1 MDKRE
6 ISLKLEGDE
15 LVPDPLGMSTTL
27 EDFQYEGTFALTID
41 RLKILARTGAMLFA
55 TPFNIFAEMPSG
67 PFDLDVSSCC
77 KRSRTSSSV
86 HNSSS
91 GQGTGMVGSG
101 TYS

>member
-6 ISLKLEGDE
+6 IGLKLEGDE
-15 LVPDPLGMSTTL
+15 LVPDPLGMGTTL

-67 PFDLDVSSCC
+67 PFDLDSLGLIYA
-77 KRSRTSSSV
+77 KRTLGNSRD
-86 HNSSS
+86 
-91 GQGTGMVGSG
+91 
-101 TYS
+101 